1 MKVSFCVNNVAPVSI
16 VGISNI
22 DGTSVNV
29 TWEPLDIPEIT
40 GYRVYYSLSESRKR
54 QSDSFIEVGGRET
67 NSAIV
72 GGLTSGATYSFSVVG
87 VARLDGED
95 DIIGEIVLGRT
106 FEVPA
111 GGGSSVGGI
120 VAGIIVAIVV
130 IAIIVIA
137 TVFIVYLWR

>member
-1 MKVSFCVNNVAPVSI
+1 MNVSFCVNNVAPVSN

-22 DGTSVNV
+22 DGTSVRV
-29 TWEPLDIPEIT
+29 SWEPLDIPEIT

-54 QSDSFIEVGGRET
+54 QSGGIIEVEGRET
-67 NSAIV
+67 NSTTV
-72 GGLTSGATYSFSVVG
+72 RGLRRGATYTFSVVG
-87 VARLDGED
+87 VARLDGEGP
-95 DIIGEIVLGRT
+95 IIGEIVLGRT

-120 VAGIIVAIVV
+120 VAGVIVAIVV